1 MSRHGTEVNCDT
13 DVGSVD
19 SSVEEVGGSVAVK
32 VVHEDES
39 VVDSPVDGSDDSNRV
54 VSVGGSVVVTDVNVD
69 DSSDG
74 ESETRYERVYSG
86 DRQVKIDASISE
98 SD

>member
-19 SSVEEVGGSVAVK
+19 PSVEEVGGSVAVK